1 MKRCH
6 AVSQTWKQVQAD
18 GSSRSRPHSLE
29 AKLQELSSG
38 RDDPLWHERARKELQ
53 LHQKQSS
60 LSGASFSV
68 RCVQSTLATSTGGQ
82 HSLVVKTVGSG
93 GTRWRQKSTP
103 PLLDDGPQQGTS
115 LKSLSTTVPGGGGGR
130 GAGLSGLDEITQVRG
145 FTTVSDTSSVKLT
158 GYWRC
163 ELDHL
168 SYFLTATLTG
178 RY

>member
-115 LKSLSTTVPGGGGGR
+115 LKSLSTTVPGGGGR
-130 GAGLSGLDEITQVRG
+130 GGGLSGLDEITQVRG

-158 GYWRC
+158 GY
-163 ELDHL
+163 
-168 SYFLTATLTG
+168 
-178 RY
+178 